1 MNYRHFAL
9 TAAALA
15 TTGILALQGA
25 TAQTVAVPSTTAP
38 AQSAVPAGT
47 TIPPVP
53 GYNHG
58 AQAIANVDPAQ
69 TTATAGALGKDAL
82 PSVDSA
88 GAGNVGGILYYCI
101 KTKTLYGTTPRTVA
115 RTLSKRPDVRN
126 DQYYALGGKGLL
138 QTNTNAPFDIKTLDL
153 SKRTKVCNDLVK
165 RGQSLIG
172 G

>member
-9 TAAALA
+9 TAAALV
-15 TTGILALQGA
+15 TTGMLASQGA

-38 AQSAVPAGT
+38 AQSAIPAGT
-47 TIPPVP
+47 TLPPVP
-53 GYNHG
+53 GYNQG
-58 AQAIANVDPAQ
+58 AQAIANVAPAQ
-69 TTATAGALGKDAL
+69 TTATAGALGNDAM

-88 GAGNVGGILYYCI
+88 NAGNVAGVLYYCI
-101 KTKTLYGTTPRTVA
+101 KSKAVFGTTPRTVA
-115 RTLSKRPDVRN
+115 RTLSKRADARN

-138 QTNTNAPFDIKTLDL
+138 QTNTTAPFDIKTLDL
-153 SKRTKVCNDLVK
+153 SKRTKVCNDIVK